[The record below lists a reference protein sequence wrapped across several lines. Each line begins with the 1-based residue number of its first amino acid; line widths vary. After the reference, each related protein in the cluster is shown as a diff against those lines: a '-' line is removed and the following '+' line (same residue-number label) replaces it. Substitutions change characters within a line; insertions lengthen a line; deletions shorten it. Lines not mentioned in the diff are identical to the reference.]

1 MNVHMG
7 TGLGTETRA
16 HGSPVC
22 AGDPDALRQ
31 LATGSRHAAVLP
43 AELEATAVDMA
54 VAWCNL
60 LAHDRS
66 ATPGEV
72 NVGLAG
78 LASAVVLAAGQRT
91 ALHFLCKDGARQLLG
106 AHRHVEGMRHLCNAQ
121 QQCHVLRCAVQC
133 LPGLGRAPVQR
144 PRMLLL
150 R

>member
-1 MNVHMG
+1 MIWEVQMRMWAGRASAAEQPG
-7 TGLGTETRA
+7 TTSHRCIVA
-16 HGSPVC
+16 HT
-22 AGDPDALRQ
+22 GDADALRQ
-31 LATGSRHAAVLP
+31 LAAGSRRAAVLP

-78 LASAVVLAAGQRT
+78 LAAAVVLAAGQRT

-106 AHRHVEGMRHLCNAQ
+106 GCHVKLE
-121 QQCHVLRCAVQC
+121 QQCALAQ
-133 LPGLGRAPVQR
+133 
-144 PRMLLL
+144 
-150 R
+150 